1 MFFPFQ
7 SCLPLE
13 FPQFKS
19 HKIEMDTENDD
30 FNSRQDLYQNQKQA
44 VHSYIP
50 NKKVVYLN
58 GFFVSVSALFE
69 CLGWIGSLLMLT
81 R

>member
-1 MFFPFQ
+1 MLFSFK

-19 HKIEMDTENDD
+19 HKIEMDTESDD
-30 FNSRQDLYQNQKQA
+30 YNSRQDLYQNQKQA
-44 VHSYIP
+44 AYTYIP

-58 GFFVSVSALFE
+58 GFYVSVQLQSPVFS
-69 CLGWIGSLLMLT
+69 SLT
-81 R
+81 SQY